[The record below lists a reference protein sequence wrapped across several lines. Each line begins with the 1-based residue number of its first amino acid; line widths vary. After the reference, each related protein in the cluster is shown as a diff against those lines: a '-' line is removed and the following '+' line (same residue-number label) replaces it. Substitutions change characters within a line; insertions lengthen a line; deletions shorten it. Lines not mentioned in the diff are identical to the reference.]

1 MLHIAICDDEK
12 VICKQ
17 IEEFISDFQKKNS
30 VVFKVDIFYNGEDIY
45 ERIAEGQFYDL
56 IFMDIE
62 LYHLNGIEVG
72 KYIRKEQD
80 NEITQI
86 AFVSS
91 KQSYAMDLFS
101 VRPLDFILK
110 PISYERI
117 AFCLDFVLKR
127 KKQHR
132 TVFSYQVSGITK
144 TVPPEDIL
152 YILSS
157 ARKVILKTMGSSD
170 EFYGKLDDL
179 EKKLKDLPF
188 IRIHKSALI
197 NYLWIESVKNLDVT
211 MKDGTVLQ
219 ISHPKKK
226 TVYENLNMIKMEG
239 IFRWK

>member
-17 IEEFISDFQKKNS
+17 IEEYISDFQQKNHTA
-30 VVFKVDIFYNGEDIY
+30 FKIDIFYNGEDIY

-62 LYHLNGIEVG
+62 LYHLNGIEVSTF
-72 KYIRKEQD
+72 IRKEQN
-80 NEITQI
+80 NETTQI

-91 KQSYAMDLFS
+91 KQSYAMDLFA
-101 VRPLDFILK
+101 VRPLDFIVK
-110 PISYERI
+110 PITYERI
-117 AFCLDFVLKR
+117 AFCIDFVLKR
-127 KKQHR
+127 KKQHKA
-132 TVFSYQVSGITK
+132 VFSYQVSGITK
-144 TVPPEDIL
+144 TVPPEDIM
-152 YILSS
+152 YILSN
-157 ARKVILKTMGSSD
+157 ARKVILKSTSSKE
-170 EFYGKLDDL
+170 EFYGKLDDI
-179 EKKLKDLPF
+179 ESQLKDQSF

-197 NYLWIESVKNLDVT
+197 NYLWVESVKNLDIT

-226 TVYENLNMIKMEG
+226 AIYEQLNKIRLEG